1 MNNISKQ
8 DRFKVCFRHQ
18 YLQGSWNF
26 ERMQNG
32 GWCYAILPALKAL
45 YKDEE
50 DYHAAIE
57 RHLEFYNT
65 HPYVSAPIIGIIMNM
80 EEQKANGAP
89 ITREMIHDAK
99 IGLMGPLAG
108 VGDPV
113 FWFTL
118 RPILAALGASLALT
132 GNIMGPILFFVL
144 WNVIRFA
151 FLWFTQEKGYEKGL
165 DFVSEL
171 SDGFLKKVSL
181 AASMLGMFV
190 IGILVQ
196 RWVMINVGDL
206 QANIDMIL
214 PGALGLGLFFI
225 ARHQLKKGMSPVLL
239 IVILFVLCVVLSAMG
254 ILTV

>member
-1 MNNISKQ
+1 MNQISKH

-50 DYHAAIE
+50 DYHAAVE

-80 EEQKANGAP
+80 EERKANGEP
-89 ITREMIHDAK
+89 ITKEMIHDAK

-132 GNIMGPILFFVL
+132 GHIMGPILFFVL

-151 FLWFTQEKGYEKGL
+151 FLWFTQERGYQKGL
-165 DFVSEL
+165 DFVNEL

-196 RWVMINVGDL
+196 RWVLIDV
-206 QANIDMIL
+206 ANIQESIDMIL
-214 PGALGLGLFFI
+214 PGAVGLGLFFI
-225 ARHQLKKGMSPVLL
+225 VRAILKKGTYPVLL
-239 IVILFVLCVVLSAMG
+239 IVILFVICIALSAMG
-254 ILTV
+254 VLVL